1 MDRLEAM
8 RAFVVTVDAGSF
20 SAAAR
25 QLRCSPASTT
35 RAVAG
40 LEARLGAQ
48 LLRRTTRSLAL
59 TEPGERYLTTCRRVL
74 AELAE
79 AEQQAAGAVGAPQG
93 LLTVTAPTRFGALHV
108 RPALQRCLA
117 THPALRARL
126 LLLDRVVNVVDEGI
140 DVAIRIADLPDSAL
154 VAVKVGE
161 LHRVTCASPDYLS
174 RRGRPK
180 APTDLAG
187 HACIGFSALTAT
199 DTWTFGAGK
208 GGGRKVRVA
217 VRPVLTVNTAEAA
230 VGAAVDGVG
239 VTCAL
244 SYQVEDEL
252 RAGRLVRLLADHEPA
267 PVPVH
272 VVHAAS
278 ATSAKVRA
286 FVEVAVPH
294 LRAVLSPKRRTAR
307 S

>member
-8 RAFVVTVDAGSF
+8 QAFVVTVDAGSF

-40 LEARLGAQ
+40 LEERLGVP

-59 TEPGERYLTTCRRVL
+59 TEAGDRYLTTCRRVL
-74 AELAE
+74 AEIAE
-79 AEQQAAGAVGAPQG
+79 AERATGAHGQPQG

-108 RPALQRCLA
+108 RPAVQRCLA
-117 THPALRARL
+117 THSAVRARL

-140 DVAIRIADLPDSAL
+140 DVAVRIADLPDSAL

-161 LHRVTCASPDYLS
+161 LHRVACASPDYLS

-180 APTDLAG
+180 APADLAR

-199 DTWTFGAGK
+199 DTWTFGGGK
-208 GGGRKVRVA
+208 EGGRKVRVG

-272 VVHAAS
+272 LVHAAS
-278 ATSAKVRA
+278 ATSPKIRA
-286 FVEVAVPH
+286 FLEVAVPH